1 MSARRRYRQVMRGE
15 RGRGGFTLIEV
26 MIVIA
31 IILMLSTLVGVALM
45 SRRKDAQKDLAR
57 YDMGTIAQAI
67 KLFEMDFDRF
77 PSDEE
82 GLAVLWDKT
91 LLSPDAPQDK
101 WRKYLEKP
109 MPTDKWGSPWG
120 YRQMSE
126 RGGGAVAGGEMGM
139 EGEEMTYDL
148 WSYGPDKED
157 GTDDDLNNWATTE
170 EEEGFA
176 PPPG

>member
-1 MSARRRYRQVMRGE
+1 MSARRRYRQVMRGD
-15 RGRGGFTLIEV
+15 RGFTLIEV

-45 SRRKDAQKDLAR
+45 SRRKDAQKDLAQ
-57 YDMGTIAQAI
+57 YDMGTIANAI

-77 PSDEE
+77 PTDEE
-82 GLAVLWDKT
+82 GLRVLWDKSA
-91 LLSPDAPQDK
+91 LSPDSSESK
-101 WRKYLEKP
+101 WRGYLEKP

-126 RGGGAVAGGEMGM
+126 QGNE
-139 EGEEMTYDL
+139 TKYDL

-157 GTDDDLNNWATTE
+157 GTDDDLTNWATTE
-170 EEEGFA
+170 EDDGFA
-176 PPPG
+176 PPR